1 MKNINAT
8 TVQDSSDQDDKG
20 KSDDV
25 KSNADEKKCNTEQQ
39 QQFGLAASPVSA
51 SELQGSL
58 ARQFQNMMAVM
69 HTMQSTISGVASF
82 QAKMDSKLVSIN
94 SRIEAIELHKIPS
107 EAQNY
112 GIPVSTAK
120 LNPGF
125 GFGRLAV
132 PN

>member
-1 MKNINAT
+1 
-8 TVQDSSDQDDKG
+8 
-20 KSDDV
+20 
-25 KSNADEKKCNTEQQ
+25 
-39 QQFGLAASPVSA
+39 
-51 SELQGSL
+51 
-58 ARQFQNMMAVM
+58 MAVM

-82 QAKMDSKLVSIN
+82 QAKMDLVSIN

-112 GIPVSTAK
+112 VIPVSTTK